1 MVKALNLQY
10 SMKPLALGLLACS
23 TLGALALF
31 GTGSL
36 LAPLANFFPQQSHA
50 STPSASSQT
59 PQGFELLNTAPG
71 VQVYRRDNGLQSYVT
86 VLNLA
91 KGELRN
97 LTGEVTPEKLVNHRS
112 LLDYWQAAQQQPTQR
127 QAKVVINGTFFA
139 RYNRPTDIAFG
150 LKTNGQLITYGYGLQ
165 EFPELNKTVAWDNT
179 TGELQI
185 APYARATF
193 DGRFPNVV
201 GALDMNAGKRSSQYL
216 PRTFIG
222 HKGRQVF
229 IFSSNYARQIDAVR
243 ALQDFGAESIAM
255 LDGGGSTGLVVDGKE
270 ILKANTKVP
279 HGIAI
284 YSDRQA
290 VQ

>member
-1 MVKALNLQY
+1 MVEALNLQY

-23 TLGALALF
+23 ALGALALF

-36 LAPLANFFPQQSHA
+36 FSPLANLFSQQSRA
-50 STPSASSQT
+50 LTPSASAI
-59 PQGFELLNTAPG
+59 PQGFELLNNSPG

-112 LLDYWQAAQQQPTQR
+112 LLDYWQAAKQQPTQR

-139 RYNRPTDIAFG
+139 QYNRPTDIAFG
-150 LKTNGQLITYGYGLQ
+150 LKTDGRLITYGYGLQ
-165 EFPELNKTVAWDNT
+165 EFPELNKTVAWNSA
-179 TGELQI
+179 TGEFQI
-185 APYARATF
+185 APYAKATF

-201 GALDMNAGKRSSQYL
+201 GALDVNAGKRAGQYL

-222 HKGRQVF
+222 NRGQQVF

-243 ALQDFGAESIAM
+243 ALQGFGAESIAM
-255 LDGGGSTGLVVDGKE
+255 LDGGGSTGLVVDGQE

-279 HGIAI
+279 HGMAI
-284 YSDRQA
+284 YSDQ
-290 VQ
+290 Q